1 MTGAT
6 IGYARQQVIESSVIS
21 ADYGDDDD
29 DDDDSIHGKL
39 SQCLLVNC
47 NACKDLQSCFPRD
60 KIL

>member
-21 ADYGDDDD
+21 ADYGGG

-47 NACKDLQSCFPRD
+47 NVCKDLQSCFPRD